1 MASTER
7 RTKRALSKPSSNPT
21 PKNTPTIRCPD
32 NPAASIATAVIPT
45 LITKSRTGR
54 KATEGNT
61 NGASCAGVVTAAPQ
75 SQIVERQTP
84 DRPIGGPPSV
94 SHVTLELP
102 KG

>member
-1 MASTER
+1 MISATMVMTASRDAELSAIDLFSGCSRAVMDSTER
-7 RTKRALSKPSSNPT
+7 STRR
-21 PKNTPTIRCPD
+21 
-32 NPAASIATAVIPT
+32 AVIPT

-75 SQIVERQTP
+75 SQVVERQTP